1 MFSIRRCGVV
11 VLVYLA
17 LLASTTC
24 GKDGPTKTSPPTPPT
39 TPPPPPA
46 PVATRIEITPSS
58 VTFHAIG
65 QTQQLTATV
74 FDQNNMNMT
83 SASVMWSS
91 GDAAVASVNANQG
104 LVTAAGNGTTRV
116 TARSGDIQANADITV
131 AQAAT
136 RIVIEPGPAITLSIG
151 ATIQLTAAVLDRN
164 DHPVMDAVA
173 TWSSDDA
180 AVATVTP
187 QGLVTATGAGS
198 TQVTA
203 RSGNASATIPIY
215 VPGMDTDPERV
226 ALITLYNAAGG
237 PNWTNNTNWLSE
249 DSLGTWH
256 GITVDD
262 DGRVTRIELANN
274 QLSGTIPPEM
284 GQLARLAGLALNG
297 NCRST
302 NCREAFHPNWAD
314 SPASNGWIWAIISC
328 PEESHQNLAGLKT

>member
-11 VLVYLA
+11 VLVYLV

-24 GKDGPTKTSPPTPPT
+24 GKDGPTKTSPPTPPP
-39 TPPPPPA
+39 TPPPPPPV

-187 QGLVTATGAGS
+187 QGLVTAAGRRQDPGYRPIGKCIGDDPDLRTG
-198 TQVTA
+198 
-203 RSGNASATIPIY
+203 
-215 VPGMDTDPERV
+215 
-226 ALITLYNAAGG
+226 
-237 PNWTNNTNWLSE
+237 
-249 DSLGTWH
+249 H
-256 GITVDD
+256 GY
-262 DGRVTRIELANN
+262 G
-274 QLSGTIPPEM
+274 SGTGSPDHAIQRRGRPELDE
-284 GQLARLAGLALNG
+284 QHELV
-297 NCRST
+297 
-302 NCREAFHPNWAD
+302 E
-314 SPASNGWIWAIISC
+314 
-328 PEESHQNLAGLKT
+328 